1 MKVIK
6 MLKDNSEL
14 FQTSGKPRRM
24 KTWANKKKK
33 KRFTD
38 RGLRRNRYTD

>member
-6 MLKDNSEL
+6 MLKGNSEL

-24 KTWANKKKK
+24 KTWANKKKTVHRQRVEK
-33 KRFTD
+33 KQV
-38 RGLRRNRYTD
+38 YS